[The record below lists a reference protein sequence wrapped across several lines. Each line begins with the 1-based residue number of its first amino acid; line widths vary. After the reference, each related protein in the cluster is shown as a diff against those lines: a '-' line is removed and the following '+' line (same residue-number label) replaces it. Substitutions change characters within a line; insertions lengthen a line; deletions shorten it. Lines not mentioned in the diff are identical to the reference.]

1 MDKLDEFK
9 SFIKTQEDVINK
21 IKEGE
26 LTWQYV
32 YEMYDLYGK
41 EHKIFKKEEKKEEN
55 KKDANNYIN
64 NALKAFQDVDMDKI
78 SENLQSLQKVL
89 GVFSEFSKG
98 GQTNNGPNHSMSRGR
113 YKRYND

>member
-1 MDKLDEFK
+1 MDKLNEFK
-9 SFIKTQEDVINK
+9 SFIKNQDHVIDR
-21 IKEGE
+21 IKSGE

-32 YEMYDLYGK
+32 YEMYDLYGPDYK
-41 EHKIFKKEEKKEEN
+41 LFKKEEVKEEK
-55 KKDANNYIN
+55 KKDSNNYIN

-89 GVFSEFSKG
+89 GIFSEFSKG
-98 GQTNNGPNHSMSRGR
+98 GQSNNGPNHSMSRGR